1 MQKSRWGSFMSKE
14 INWRFSEK
22 DIDRVREVLKSN
34 FSASHPTHMCQ
45 ELEEIFAK
53 KVSAKYGIA
62 FNSGTNTLHG
72 CIGVAGIGPGDEV
85 IVPALNVLHT
95 AAAVL
100 YQNAVPVFA
109 DSEEDTF
116 NVSPESIEDRIT
128 PQTKAIIAVSLY
140 GLPVDFDRI
149 LKIAKERDLVVIE
162 DDAEAHGAV
171 YKGKMLGSIGDMASF
186 SFEASK
192 VIAVGDGGIV
202 TTNSKEYADK
212 LRAFAFLGYKVMS
225 SDVGDARNVKDIF
238 QDPRYSRHGTF
249 GFSYKLPEVVC
260 AIGISQVKRY
270 EYFVNLRCQIA
281 KMYDEVLEDCE
292 WMVPQFVPKDRKNT
306 YWTYAVKYEGKDWR
320 RFRKEY
326 MKNGGD
332 GIYAAW
338 TPTYLETVFQ
348 KGEFYGR
355 GCPTRCPLY
364 KGKVNYKKGLC
375 PTTEKIQPKIMQF
388 CTNYGSVEEATP
400 KIKALEKTIKQH
412 I

>member
-1 MQKSRWGSFMSKE
+1 MAKE
-14 INWRFSEK
+14 INWRFTEK

-34 FSASHPTHMCQ
+34 FSASHPTHMCSD
-45 ELEEIFAK
+45 LEALFAK
-53 KVSAKYGIA
+53 KVNAKYGIA
-62 FNSGTNTLHG
+62 FNSGTTTLHG
-72 CIGVAGIGPGDEV
+72 CVGVAGVGPGDEV

-116 NVSPESIEDRIT
+116 NINPDSIEERIT
-128 PQTKAIIAVSLY
+128 PQTKAIIVVSLY

-149 LKIAKERDLVVIE
+149 LKIAKEHDLVVIE

-171 YKGKMLGSIGDMASF
+171 YKGKTLGSIGDMASF

-202 TTNSKEYADK
+202 TTSKKEYADK

-238 QDPRYSRHGTF
+238 QDPSYSRHGTF
-249 GFSYKLPEVVC
+249 GFSYKMPEVAC
-260 AIGISQVKRY
+260 AIGISQVERY
-270 EYFVNLRCQIA
+270 DYFVNLRCQIA
-281 KMYDEVLEDCE
+281 KMYDEALEHCD
-292 WMVPQFVPKDRKNT
+292 WMIPQFVPNGRKNT

-348 KGEFYGR
+348 NGEFYGK
-355 GCPTRCPLY
+355 GCPTKCPLY

-375 PTTEKIQPKIMQF
+375 PVTEKVQPKIMQF
-388 CTNYGSVEEATP
+388 CTNYGSIEEAAP

-412 I
+412 

>member
-1 MQKSRWGSFMSKE
+1 MIKD
-14 INWRFSEK
+14 INWRFTEK
-22 DIDRVREVLKSN
+22 DIERVREVLKSN
-34 FSASHPTHMCQ
+34 FSASHPTNMCQ
-45 ELEEIFAK
+45 KLEGLFAE
-53 KVSAKYGIA
+53 KVGAKYGIA
-62 FNSGTNTLHG
+62 FNSGTTTLHG
-72 CIGVAGIGPGDEV
+72 CVAVAGIGPGDEV

-116 NVSPESIEDRIT
+116 NINPDSIEERIT
-128 PQTKAIIAVSLY
+128 PRTKAIIAVSLY

-149 LKIAKERDLVVIE
+149 LKIAKEHNLVVIE
-162 DDAEAHGAV
+162 DNAEAHGAI
-171 YKGKMLGSIGDMASF
+171 YKGKTLGSIGDMASF

-202 TTNSKEYADK
+202 TTSNNEYANK

-238 QDPRYSRHGTF
+238 QDPSYSRHGTF
-249 GFSYKLPEVVC
+249 GFSYKMPEVAC
-260 AIGISQVKRY
+260 AIGISQVERY
-270 EYFVNLRCQIA
+270 DYFVNLRCQIA
-281 KMYDEVLEDCE
+281 KMYDEVLENCD
-292 WMVPQFVPKDRKNT
+292 WMIPQFVPNDRKNT

-348 KGEFYGR
+348 KGEFYGK

-364 KGKVNYKKGLC
+364 KGEVTYKKGLC
-375 PTTEKIQPKIMQF
+375 PVAEKVQPTIMQF
-388 CTNYGSVEEATP
+388 CTNYGSIKEATP